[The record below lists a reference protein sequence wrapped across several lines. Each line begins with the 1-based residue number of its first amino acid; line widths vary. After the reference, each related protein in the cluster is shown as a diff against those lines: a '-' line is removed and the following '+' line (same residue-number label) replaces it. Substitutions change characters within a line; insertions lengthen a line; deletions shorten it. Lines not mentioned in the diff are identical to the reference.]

1 MSIANQLKSID
12 ITKLKMSNGRTL
24 AENLYIEAN
33 RLRDCIQ
40 NRLEIY
46 LHTHPYRY
54 GGTKPT
60 YERTGGLE
68 GSLKVD
74 DFLSIRV
81 VGNSLE
87 IDIFFDDGA
96 IHMSGDGIRT
106 PTGQIWGGTGEEVN
120 TAYLLNYGY
129 RVKKDVW
136 FKDYENF
143 GYREGANFVED
154 GIDDFN
160 ATNTLGI
167 KITKKFNGETIY

>member
-24 AENLYIEAN
+24 AENLYSEAN

-68 GSLKVD
+68 GSLTVD
-74 DFLSIRV
+74 DILSIRV
-81 VGNSLE
+81 VGNTLE
-87 IDIFFDDGA
+87 LDIFFDEGA
-96 IHMSGDGIRT
+96 IHKSGDGII
-106 PTGQIWGGTGEEVN
+106 GWEGNGDEVN
-120 TAYLLNYGY
+120 VAYLLNYGY

>member
-1 MSIANQLKSID
+1 MSFANQLKSID

-24 AENLYIEAN
+24 AENLYSEAN

-40 NRLEIY
+40 NRLDIY
-46 LHTHPYRY
+46 MATHQPKMYD
-54 GGTKPT
+54 
-60 YERTGGLE
+60 RTGNLE
-68 GSLKVD
+68 NSLKVD
-74 DFLSIRV
+74 DFLSIKV

-96 IHMSGDGIRT
+96 IHMSGDGVRT
-106 PTGQIWGGTGEEVN
+106 PTGQMWGGTGEEVN

-136 FKDYENF
+136 FKGYENF

-167 KITKKFNGETIY
+167 NITKKFNGETIY

>member
-1 MSIANQLKSID
+1 MSFTNQLKSID

-46 LHTHPYRY
+46 LNTHPYRY

-68 GSLKVD
+68 GSLTVD
-74 DFLSIRV
+74 DILSIRV
-81 VGNSLE
+81 VGNTLE

-96 IHMSGDGIRT
+96 IHKSGDGIK
-106 PTGQIWGGTGEEVN
+106 GWSGNGDEVN
-120 TAYLLNYGY
+120 VAYLLNYGY
-129 RVKKDVW
+129 RVEKDVW
-136 FKDYENF
+136 FKNIPYF
-143 GYREGANFVED
+143 GFRPAANFVED

-167 KITKKFNGETIY
+167 KIKKKFNGKTIY

>member
-12 ITKLKMSNGRTL
+12 VTKLKMSNGRTL

-40 NRLEIY
+40 NRLDIY
-46 LHTHPYRY
+46 MATHQPKMYD
-54 GGTKPT
+54 
-60 YERTGGLE
+60 RTGNLE
-68 GSLKVD
+68 NSLKVD

-96 IHMSGDGIRT
+96 IHKSGDGIK
-106 PTGQIWGGTGEEVN
+106 GWSGNGDEVN
-120 TAYLLNYGY
+120 VAYLLNYGY
-129 RVKKDVW
+129 RVEKDVW
-136 FKDYENF
+136 FKNIPYF
-143 GYREGANFVED
+143 GFRPAANFVED
-154 GIDDFN
+154 GINDFN

-167 KITKKFNGETIY
+167 NIIKKFNGEIIY

>member
-1 MSIANQLKSID
+1 MSFANQLKSID

-24 AENLYIEAN
+24 AENLYSEAN

-46 LHTHPYRY
+46 MATHQPKMYD
-54 GGTKPT
+54 
-60 YERTGGLE
+60 RTGNLE
-68 GSLKVD
+68 NSLKVD
-74 DFLSIRV
+74 DFLSIKV

-96 IHMSGDGIRT
+96 IHKSGDGIK
-106 PTGQIWGGTGEEVN
+106 GWSGNGDEVN
-120 TAYLLNYGY
+120 VAYLLNYGY
-129 RVKKDVW
+129 RVEKDVW
-136 FKDYENF
+136 FKNITYF
-143 GYREGANFVED
+143 GFRPAANFVED

-167 KITKKFNGETIY
+167 KITKKFNGEIIY

>member
-1 MSIANQLKSID
+1 
-12 ITKLKMSNGRTL
+12 
-24 AENLYIEAN
+24 
-33 RLRDCIQ
+33 
-40 NRLEIY
+40 
-46 LHTHPYRY
+46 
-54 GGTKPT
+54 
-60 YERTGGLE
+60 
-68 GSLKVD
+68 
-74 DFLSIRV
+74 
-81 VGNSLE
+81 
-87 IDIFFDDGA
+87 
-96 IHMSGDGIRT
+96 MSGDGVRT

-160 ATNTLGI
+160 STNTLGI

>member
-24 AENLYIEAN
+24 AENLYSEAN

-68 GSLKVD
+68 NSLKVD
-74 DFLSIRV
+74 DILSIRV
-81 VGNSLE
+81 VDNALE
-87 IDIFFDDGA
+87 IFSDN
-96 IHMSGDGIRT
+96 
-106 PTGQIWGGTGEEVN
+106 EEVVVNGADGCVYKNVDNN
-120 TAYLLNYGY
+120 TKQEFIKLQEEYI
-129 RVKKDVW
+129 KKAEKEELFRGKATVT
-136 FKDYENF
+136 KDSNKKELY
-143 GYREGANFVED
+143 ANIELH
-154 GIDDFN
+154 IIS
-160 ATNTLGI
+160 TLSSAL
-167 KITKKFNGETIY
+167 

>member
-24 AENLYIEAN
+24 AENLYSEAN

-68 GSLKVD
+68 GSLTVD
-74 DFLSIRV
+74 DILSIRI
-81 VGNSLE
+81 VGNALE
-87 IDIFFDDGA
+87 IDIFFDWNELS
-96 IHMSGDGIRT
+96 HTR
-106 PTGQIWGGTGEEVN
+106 
-120 TAYLLNYGY
+120 
-129 RVKKDVW
+129 
-136 FKDYENF
+136 
-143 GYREGANFVED
+143 
-154 GIDDFN
+154 DFSH
-160 ATNTLGI
+160 
-167 KITKKFNGETIY
+167 E